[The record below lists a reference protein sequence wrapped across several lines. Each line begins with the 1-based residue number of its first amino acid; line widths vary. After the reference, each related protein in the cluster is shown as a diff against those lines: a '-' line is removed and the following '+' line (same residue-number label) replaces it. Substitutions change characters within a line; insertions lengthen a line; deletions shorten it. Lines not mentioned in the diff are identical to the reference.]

1 MTTALDVSIEHQ
13 KDLGWPRIL
22 QALADRAST
31 EPGRDACLDLDF
43 HEDYESAFET
53 LYAVDELV
61 TLLTR
66 GGDLPVSGTRE
77 IKAALQKAKRGAVL
91 APEELVAIA
100 ATAESCVATR
110 RHLLHHADQHPRLGA
125 RGALLP
131 NVQSLA
137 RELSATFDA
146 SGQIRDDASPELAA
160 ARQRLIGLH
169 RHMKERLESYIGR
182 PELDDVL
189 QDRFYTQREDRYVV
203 PVIASFQKDVPG
215 IIHGASNSGE
225 TVFIEP
231 GEFIEGNNAIKVAD
245 ATVRVETERVLRL
258 RSQWVAA
265 ESDDLALAFDTLVE
279 LDTLMARARLAS
291 DLDATVPRLSRDGE
305 IRLVGARNPH
315 LLLKGTAVVP
325 NDIALSPTESF
336 LVITG
341 PNTGGK
347 TVTLSTVGTFVMMIA
362 AGIPIPAS
370 EASIVAPFASLS
382 ALIGDAQDLERDLS
396 TFSGHLLAIQHI
408 LDAAEPGALVLLDE
422 IITGT
427 EPTQGAS
434 LAIAVLESLASRG
447 ARGFVTTHYERLKT
461 LPYEDERFANASVGL
476 DEATHAPN
484 FLLTQGRPGSSN
496 PFDIALRLGFPAHL
510 VERAR
515 QVAGGHSGLAEA
527 LDRLRTFEVEAEA
540 ARAEARAERDRLAS
554 ETARL
559 LAERQRLK
567 REARAELDALQ
578 RAARAKIREALDEL
592 SALRQVLPDKVKEPR
607 GEIAAQQAITKL
619 QEQIREALPPAE
631 DEKRPPSDDPRDAG
645 ELADKDKRVGARVWV
660 RSLAKAGE
668 IVDLRGERAT
678 VAVGA
683 LKTSVHLADLGRV
696 TGGESSPPLPR
707 PQAPSAATHAFAPAS
722 GTSRTRTEELSEDDP
737 RVPPPRTD
745 EITADLRG
753 RRRDEVVERVE
764 PLIDRA
770 WRDNVEAVWIIHG
783 HGTGALR
790 DEVRELLSRSPL
802 VSGFRRGRRHEGGD
816 GVTIAFLARD

>member
-13 KDLGWPRIL
+13 KDLGWPKIL

-31 EPGRDACLDLDF
+31 EPGRDACLDLGF

-61 TLLTR
+61 TLLAK

-77 IKAALQKAKRGAVL
+77 IKNALLRAKRGAVL
-91 APEELVAIA
+91 SPDELVAIA
-100 ATAESCVATR
+100 ATAEACVATR
-110 RHLLHHADQHPRLGA
+110 RHLVHHGDKHPRLGA

-131 NVQSLA
+131 NLQSLA

-146 SGQIRDDASPELAA
+146 AGQIRDDASPELAA
-160 ARQRLIGLH
+160 ARQRLISLH
-169 RHMKERLESYIGR
+169 RHMKDRFEAYIGR
-182 PELDDVL
+182 ADLEDVL

-265 ESDDLALAFDTLVE
+265 ESEELALAFDTLVE
-279 LDTLMARARLAS
+279 LDSLMARARLAA
-291 DLDATVPRLSRDGE
+291 DLDATVPRLARDGE
-305 IRLVGARNPH
+305 CRFNAARNPH
-315 LLLKGTAVVP
+315 LLLKGTAVVA
-325 NDIALSPTESF
+325 NDIAIAPHESF

-362 AGIPIPAS
+362 AGIPIPTREDS
-370 EASIVAPFASLS
+370 VIAPFSSLS
-382 ALIGDAQDLERDLS
+382 ALIGDAQDLDRDLS
-396 TFSGHLLAIQHI
+396 TFSGHLLAIHRL
-408 LDAAEPGALVLLDE
+408 LDAAIPGALVLLDE

-434 LAIAVLESLASRG
+434 LAISVLESLASRG

-461 LPYEDERFANASVGL
+461 LPYEDPRFANASVGL
-476 DEATHAPN
+476 DDTTLAPN
-484 FLLTQGRPGSSN
+484 FVLTQGRPGSSN
-496 PFDIALRLGFPAHL
+496 PFDIALRLGFPPHL
-510 VERAR
+510 IQRAR
-515 QVAGGHSGLAEA
+515 EVAGGHSGLSEA
-527 LDRLRTFEVEAEA
+527 LDRLRGLEQEAEL
-540 ARAEARAERDRLAS
+540 ARAEARRERDRLAA
-554 ETARL
+554 ETVRL
-559 LAERQRLK
+559 QAERDRLK
-567 REARAELDALQ
+567 REARAEMEALQ
-578 RAARAKIREALDEL
+578 KAARAKLREALDEL
-592 SALRQVLPDKVKEPR
+592 SSLRRDLPEKVKEPR
-607 GEIAAQQAITKL
+607 GEIAAQRAITRL
-619 QEQIREALPPAE
+619 DQTIRDAVPPAE
-631 DEKRPPSDDPRDAG
+631 PEKRVPGDDPRDGGDLG
-645 ELADKDKRVGARVWV
+645 ENDRKIGARVWV
-660 RSLAKAGE
+660 RSLNKMGE

-678 VAVGA
+678 VAVGV
-683 LKTSVHLADLGRV
+683 LKTSVHTADLGRV
-696 TGGESSPPLPR
+696 VGVANERQAPRPPAPTPLPTPVR
-707 PQAPSAATHAFAPAS
+707 QEKS
-722 GTSRTRTEELSEDDP
+722 RTEELSEDDP

-745 EITADLRG
+745 DITADLRG
-753 RRRDEVVERVE
+753 KRRDEVVESVE

-770 WRDNVEAVWIIHG
+770 WRDNIEAIWIIHG

-790 DEVRELLSRSPL
+790 DEVRELLARSPL
-802 VSGFRRGRRHEGGD
+802 VAGFRRGRRHEGGD
-816 GVTIAFLARD
+816 GVTLAFLSRD